1 MSKIAAQVYLKNN
14 NNEYRYETNAIYDK
28 DLNILK
34 FQELLPVK
42 TQIHIDM
49 NSLQIT
55 RENKELKMI
64 LTFDK
69 KQAKIMKCELKGINQ
84 TFSFKLQTRKIE
96 VSQQKFLVEYDTY
109 VEDELLDHIIFEITF
124 QKNLI

>member
-109 VEDELLDHIIFEITF
+109 VENELLDHIIFEITF